1 MEGRSGIMERGCEM
15 SDRLKIVSRTGK
27 ADEKC
32 EPIYSFLTDMRNF
45 RRFIPEK
52 IFTDWEA
59 EKERCSFVVSPVGK
73 AEMELAE
80 RDENK
85 MVRYDGTG
93 MNGTGFSIWIQ
104 LKEGTGRETYFRIT
118 LKAGLNP
125 FVAAMAKKPLN
136 DFLEKLVSG
145 IEKWSDWDN
154 LTE

>member
-1 MEGRSGIMERGCEM
+1 M
-15 SDRLKIVSRTGK
+15 SDRLKIESRTGK
-27 ADEKC
+27 ASEASK
-32 EPIYSFLTDMRNF
+32 PIYNFLIDMRNF
-45 RRFIPEK
+45 RRFIPER

-73 AEMELAE
+73 AEMELAA

-93 MNGTGFSIWIQ
+93 MNGTEFSIWIQ
-104 LKEGTGRETYFRIT
+104 LKEGAGRETYFRLT

-125 FVAAMAKKPLN
+125 VVAAMAKKPLN
-136 DFLEKLVSG
+136 DFLEKLVTG
-145 IEKWSDWDN
+145 IEEWSDWDN